1 MDVNKNARSVPASR
15 ELLFKR
21 VSKQGWSVR
30 EASEAAGISERRGRE
45 WKRRAA
51 AGEAL
56 TDRSSRPHRSRAL
69 DERTRK
75 RVLEFRRE
83 WRTFRQIG
91 QGLGVS
97 QSSVSRICRSAGP
110 DRFRQARP
118 VA

>member
-1 MDVNKNARSVPASR
+1 MDVHKNARSVPASR

-21 VSKQGWSVR
+21 VSKQGWSAR

-69 DERTRK
+69 DERTRR
-75 RVLEFRRE
+75 RVLELRRE
-83 WRTFRQIG
+83 GRTFPPVG
-91 QGLGVS
+91 QVPRVS
-97 QSSVSRICRSAGP
+97 QSSVSRIFRSA
-110 DRFRQARP
+110 RLKWL
-118 VA
+118 